1 MDYKEVKKKL
11 QIKKHAYEIFLL
23 VVGCLIMASGTSFFL
38 LPNQLSSGGFA
49 GIATITYYLLNIPL
63 GTTIFVLNI
72 PLFIISFF
80 RIGKKFFVKSL
91 LGTALLSIF
100 IDILDKIPSITQ
112 DRFLACIYGGIAMGI
127 GMGLVLKSNSST
139 GGTDILTYII
149 KTYKSHY
156 STSSLIVSIDIVIV
170 ALNVIFFHNIEIGL
184 YSGIT
189 IYLMGKMIDIIFEG
203 VNFTKMMFI
212 ISEKYE
218 EIAKQ
223 VGKEVDRG
231 STGIY
236 AKGMYTNE
244 DKMMLL
250 CVGSRNEIAK
260 IKSIAVNIDKKAF
273 IIITNARETWGKGF
287 KKSTIGDVAKR

>member
-1 MDYKEVKKKL
+1 
-11 QIKKHAYEIFLL
+11 
-23 VVGCLIMASGTSFFL
+23 
-38 LPNQLSSGGFA
+38 
-49 GIATITYYLLNIPL
+49 
-63 GTTIFVLNI
+63 
-72 PLFIISFF
+72 
-80 RIGKKFFVKSL
+80 
-91 LGTALLSIF
+91 
-100 IDILDKIPSITQ
+100 
-112 DRFLACIYGGIAMGI
+112 
-127 GMGLVLKSNSST
+127 
-139 GGTDILTYII
+139 
-149 KTYKSHY
+149 
-156 STSSLIVSIDIVIV
+156 
-170 ALNVIFFHNIEIGL
+170 
-184 YSGIT
+184 
-189 IYLMGKMIDIIFEG
+189 MGKMIDIIFEG

-218 EIAKQ
+218 EIAIQ

-287 KKSTIGDVAKR
+287 KKNTIGDVSKR